1 MHLLDTREDPFYLT
15 KMLNIKRLTS
25 PAAVVYLYTKK
36 SKLTYLYKK
45 TYTSTKLGTKK
56 KGLLLH

>member
-1 MHLLDTREDPFYLT
+1 MHLLDIEDPFYLT
-15 KMLNIKRLTS
+15 KMLNIKRLT
-25 PAAVVYLYTKK
+25 PAAVVYLNTKK

-56 KGLLLH
+56 KGFLLH